1 MVIDVT
7 MTSSR
12 PYLIRA
18 IYQWINDNSLTP
30 YILVNAEYPGATVPT
45 QFVEDGKIILNISAQ
60 AVDEL
65 HIDNDWL
72 LFSARFSGQSMAIS
86 IPVNAILAIYA
97 KENGQG
103 MVLDRDGED
112 GDVPPPGP
120 PDGTS
125 RSKAAKKPHLQ
136 LVK

>member
-1 MVIDVT
+1 MDAI
-7 MTSSR
+7 MSSSR

-30 YILVNAEYPGATVPT
+30 YILVNADFPETTVPT

-60 AVDEL
+60 AADEL
-65 HIDNDWL
+65 NIDNDWL
-72 LFSARFSGQSMAIS
+72 LFSARFSGQPMAIS
-86 IPVNAILAIYA
+86 IPVQAILAIYA

-103 MVLDRDGED
+103 MVLDRDSDD
-112 GDVPPPGP
+112 GDQPPPGP
-120 PDGTS
+120 PHDSGKS
-125 RSKAAKKPHLQ
+125 RSAKKPHLQ